1 MIKQFLKFALVGLT
15 GTLIHL
21 VILYS
26 LTEFLGIY
34 YLISAVV
41 AFVVAS
47 SNNFIWNKIWTFDE
61 KIGHEAARKYVQFFI
76 VSVIALIVNLFF
88 LYLFTEFL
96 GVYYLV
102 SQIIAI
108 ALSLWINFFGN
119 RTWTF
124 RK

>member
-21 VILYS
+21 AILYY

-47 SNNFIWNKIWTFDE
+47 SNNFFWNKIWTFDE
-61 KIGHEAARKYVQFFI
+61 KIGDKTARKYVQFVI
-76 VSVIALIVNLFF
+76 VSVVALLVNLFF

-96 GVYYLV
+96 GIYYLI
-102 SQIIAI
+102 SQVIAI

-119 RTWTF
+119 RIWTF